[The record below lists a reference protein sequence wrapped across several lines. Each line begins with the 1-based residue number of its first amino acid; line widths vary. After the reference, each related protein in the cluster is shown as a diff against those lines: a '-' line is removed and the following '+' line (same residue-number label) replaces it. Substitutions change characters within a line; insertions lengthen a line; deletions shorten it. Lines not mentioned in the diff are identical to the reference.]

1 MPTADT
7 LCIHSGRLYL
17 IIKKALGT
25 VQQLENYYK
34 EALTYCNDPVVH
46 GVLQNMLDEEA
57 KHEARL
63 IGYYNMLR
71 KQVDSN
77 GQKL

>member
-7 LCIHSGRLYL
+7 LCIHSERLYI
-17 IIKKALGT
+17 IIKKALET
-25 VQQLENYYK
+25 VQQLENYNK
-34 EALTYCNDPVVH
+34 EALPYCTDPVVH
-46 GVLQNMLDEEA
+46 EVLQNMLDEEA

-63 IGYYNMLR
+63 IEYYNRLR